1 MTMYG
6 IGGNEVKGDAS
17 EAILEIQQN
26 RTLLLEKLTANA
38 PVKPQ
43 IVEGLTTI
51 DEVFEHF
58 SPKIDVEFE
67 NTEGVSKQETLRFK
81 GLADFGVKGITAQS
95 AFLQDL
101 TAQKDLYNKIMKQL
115 KSNKLLRKAL
125 EKADT
130 KQALI
135 NAIFALIRELEEA
148 K

>member
-6 IGGNEVKGDAS
+6 IGGSEVKGDAS

-43 IVEGLTTI
+43 IVDGLTTI

-67 NTEGVSKQETLRFK
+67 NTEGVSKQEALRFK

-135 NAIFALIRELEEA
+135 NAIYALIRELEEA